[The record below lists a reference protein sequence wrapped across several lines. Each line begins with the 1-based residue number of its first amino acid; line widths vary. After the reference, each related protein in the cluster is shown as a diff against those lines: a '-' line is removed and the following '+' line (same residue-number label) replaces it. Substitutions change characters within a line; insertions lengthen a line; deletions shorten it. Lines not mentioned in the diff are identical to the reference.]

1 MTDPS
6 ATGTLFDEVEIDDPP
21 AAAPPSGGGRV
32 RGGRGRGGGGAEP
45 PGGTGGSGG
54 GPGGGEERA
63 RPLTEELETSFLE
76 YSMSVIV
83 DRALPDV
90 RDGLKPVH
98 RRILWSMH
106 QSGFRPDRPFV
117 KSARVVG
124 DVMARYHPHG
134 DTSIYDALVRMGQPF
149 SLLHPLIEAH
159 GNFGSPSDPPAAMR
173 YTECRLSEVALAV
186 LDSIDEET
194 VDLAPTF
201 DGTSDEPVVLPS
213 RIPNLLVNGA
223 QGIAVGMA
231 TNVPPHNLVEVAA
244 AAKLLVA
251 RPDAT
256 VDDVMA
262 LLPGPDFPTGA
273 LVMGREGL
281 VDAYRTGRGSIRVRA
296 TTEVEETRRGTAIV
310 VTELPY
316 QVSVDAVADKIAE
329 LVEAGTLDGVRDI
342 RNESARG
349 RTRLVVE
356 LRGGATPEIVRNNL
370 FKHTPLQTTFGI
382 NLVALVDGVPRT
394 LDVVTCLRHWLDH
407 QEEVV
412 TRRSR
417 YRLDKAE
424 SQLHIVEGLLKALDR
439 IDEIIALI
447 RGSRDRA
454 AAKRGLQAEPF
465 EFTEIQA
472 THILDLALGRLTQLG
487 KKDLADEA
495 KRLRATIKEL
505 RRILGD
511 RGVLLEV
518 VVAELD
524 AAVEAHGQERRT
536 VLVDD
541 VGDLAVVALVQEE
554 PIVVTVTARGYVR
567 AVPARSRGAKVAAPG
582 DRDAVAKVVETTTL
596 GSLLVF
602 TDRGKAYRL
611 RGADVPRDRLT
622 AMPNLFQFAPD
633 ERVVAVLDDA
643 ALERWAH
650 VLSVMASGQVKK
662 SETAEFAEV
671 GARRDGVVAAKLG
684 DGDEVVAVL
693 PCGDGDEVVLATRA
707 GAAIR
712 FAADEARPL
721 GRAAAGVRGMRV
733 RPGDPVVAACVLVGA
748 APDDALLVATS
759 TAYAK
764 RVRVGDVP
772 AQARGGSGVRLA
784 KLNVNQ
790 GSIRAVLPVGRSGDV
805 LVVADDGAGIRA
817 AVTEAPWKPRDS
829 GGGRW
834 TGVPDGT
841 AVAGVL
847 PIPVEPAP
855 DPA

>member
-1 MTDPS
+1 MTDPTG
-6 ATGTLFDEVEIDDPP
+6 TGTLFDDVEVDDP
-21 AAAPPSGGGRV
+21 APPPVSGGGGART
-32 RGGRGRGGGGAEP
+32 RGGRGRGRGGDAPPPGGGGA
-45 PGGTGGSGG
+45 GSG
-54 GPGGGEERA
+54 PPEERS

-98 RRILWSMH
+98 RRILWAM
-106 QSGFRPDRPFV
+106 QQAGFRPDRPFV

-134 DTSIYDALVRMGQPF
+134 DTSIYEALVRMGQPF

-173 YTECRLSEVALAV
+173 YTECRLSELAMSV
-186 LDSIDEET
+186 LAGIDEDT
-194 VDLAPTF
+194 VDLVPTF
-201 DGTSDEPVVLPS
+201 DGTSDEPSVLPS

-231 TNVPPHNLVEVAA
+231 TNVPPHNLEEIAT

-251 RPDAT
+251 NPETT
-256 VDDVMA
+256 VDDLMA
-262 LLPGPDFPTGA
+262 IVPGPDFPTGA

-281 VDAYRTGRGSIRVRA
+281 VDAYRTGRGTIRVRA
-296 TTEVEETRRGTAIV
+296 KTDIEDSRRGLAIV
-310 VTELPY
+310 VTEMPY
-316 QVSVDAVADKIAE
+316 QVSVDAVADKVAE

-349 RTRLVVE
+349 QTRLVIE
-356 LRGGATPEIVRNNL
+356 LRGGADPQIVRNNL

-394 LDVVTCLRHWLDH
+394 LDLVSCLRHWLDH
-407 QEEVV
+407 QEDVV

-417 YRLDKAE
+417 HRLDKAE
-424 SQLHIVEGLLKALDR
+424 DRLHIVDGLLKALDR

-447 RGSRDRA
+447 RASRDRA
-454 AAKRGLQAEPF
+454 AASRGLQAEPF
-465 EFTEIQA
+465 DFSERQA
-472 THILDLALGRLTQLG
+472 SHILDLMLSRLTQLG
-487 KKDLADEA
+487 KKDLVDEA
-495 KRLRATIKEL
+495 KELRATIREL

-511 RGVLLEV
+511 RGALLEV

-524 AAVEAHGQERRT
+524 EAVDAHRQDRRT
-536 VLVDD
+536 ALVDD
-541 VGDLAVVALVQEE
+541 AGDLAVVALVQEE
-554 PIVVTVTARGYVR
+554 PLVVTVTARGYVR
-567 AVPARSRGAKVAAPG
+567 AVPSRSRGSKVAAPG

-611 RGADVPRDRLT
+611 RGTDVPRERLT

-633 ERVVAVLDDA
+633 ERVVAVHDDTV
-643 ALERWAH
+643 LERRPYLLT
-650 VLSVMASGQVKK
+650 VTSSGQVKK
-662 SETAEFAEV
+662 SETADFVDV
-671 GARRDGVVAAKLG
+671 GSRRDGVVAAKLA

-693 PCGDGDEVVLATRA
+693 PCGDGDEVVLATQA
-707 GAAIR
+707 GTAIR

-721 GRAAAGVRGMRV
+721 GRAAAGVRGIRL
-733 RPGDPVVAACVLVGA
+733 RPGDPVTAACVLVGA
-748 APDDALLVATS
+748 ADDDALLVATS
-759 TAYAK
+759 TGYAK
-764 RVRVGDVP
+764 RVRLGELAP
-772 AQARGGSGVRLA
+772 QARGGTGMRLA

-790 GSIRAVLPVGRSGDV
+790 GAVRAVLPVGRSGE
-805 LVVADDGAGIRA
+805 LVVVTDDGAGVRA

-829 GGGRW
+829 GGSRW
-834 TGVPDGT
+834 TGVPDGVGLT
-841 AVAGVL
+841 SVL
-847 PIPVEPAP
+847 PVPLEPAP
-855 DPA
+855 EPG